1 MRTIFFDIDGT
12 LLFFP
17 GIGRDAMARAMEEI
31 WELRDPLAGVSFAG
45 ATDSGVARQIG
56 GDRDPKAMWE
66 RYYAHLRADLSAA
79 AREPLPGVTRLLD
92 GLERR
97 SVKPALMTG
106 NLYEGARLK
115 LESVR
120 LFHRFDLARSGFAE
134 DGIQRADLARSAF
147 QKAGRGDAVV
157 VGDSVADVECARA
170 IGARVLI
177 VDTGPQ
183 ERSLLEAAQPD
194 MLVDDLTD
202 TDSILDWMTR

>member
-45 ATDSGVARQIG
+45 ATDSGVARQVG
-56 GDRDPKAMWE
+56 GDRDPQPMWT
-66 RYYAHLRADLSAA
+66 RYYKHLRADLAA
-79 AREPLPGVTRLLD
+79 AEREPLPGVTRLLD
-92 GLERR
+92 ALEHREI
-97 SVKPALMTG
+97 KLALMTG
-106 NLYEGARLK
+106 NLREGARLK

-134 DGIQRADLARSAF
+134 DGIQRTTLARSAYR
-147 QKAGRGDAVV
+147 KAGGGAAVV

-183 ERSLLEAAQPD
+183 EHSLLKAAQPD
-194 MLVDDLTD
+194 VLVDDLTD
-202 TDSILDWMTR
+202 TESILDWLTR